1 MLKTC
6 EKVLFLIVKNGIYTS
21 YNVENVLSLVVGAV
35 VAGIGPYFVWMMSW
49 LGAHDHQVWASSG
62 NWKVLPQPKSVS
74 PRCTLVLGLVSKK
87 IAEV

>member
-1 MLKTC
+1 M
-6 EKVLFLIVKNGIYTS
+6 LFLIVKNGIYTS

-35 VAGIGPYFVWMMSW
+35 VAGIGPYFVCMMSW

-74 PRCTLVLGLVSKK
+74 PRCTLVLGLVLKK
-87 IAEV
+87 IPEV